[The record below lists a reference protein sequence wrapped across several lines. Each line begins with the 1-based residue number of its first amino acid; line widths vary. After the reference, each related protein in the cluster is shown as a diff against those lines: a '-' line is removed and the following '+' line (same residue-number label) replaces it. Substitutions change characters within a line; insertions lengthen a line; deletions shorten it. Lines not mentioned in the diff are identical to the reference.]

1 MGFSKKKKTK
11 LTTSSR
17 KSRTSGT
24 GNRFRIVQGVP
35 EGSPVILQKMA
46 ESSTGAV
53 PKGGGGGGAASGYHG
68 PPQQQ
73 GAQHRGPPPLRN
85 VVDINQFSH
94 IDPERWIC
102 IYPAYLNSR
111 KSRAEGRL
119 VPRDKGIA
127 DPNWMECQH
136 VLAPKGF
143 RFLVEPGKGYPK
155 ERSREPHFR
164 GRVRLQLK
172 GEDGQPLNPEFKTR
186 YECQLILCLLLRV
199 KTVQ

>member
-1 MGFSKKKKTK
+1 MTLKYTNKGRCLPGTLFFQIIFLAAGVKLKKPSFVRTISRMAHSFELNICKGQAWFPRHYDSFSWY
-11 LTTSSR
+11 L
-17 KSRTSGT
+17 
-24 GNRFRIVQGVP
+24 FV
-35 EGSPVILQKMA
+35 LF
-46 ESSTGAV
+46 
-53 PKGGGGGGAASGYHG
+53 
-68 PPQQQ
+68 
-73 GAQHRGPPPLRN
+73 
-85 VVDINQFSH
+85 QFSH

-155 ERSREPHFR
+155 ERSREPQFR

-186 YECQLILCLLLRV
+186 YECQLIVCLLLRV
-199 KTVQ
+199 KNGAKFSWVEYLGSK